1 MVLKSFLGFVLLV
14 LSLLSQ
20 CLERCVGHIS
30 GEGNCLKKMF
40 KKIHMW
46 LHFKNTNNPILRAL
60 IMTNFTNRGQYWII
74 WIKRFWQF
82 PFLNDLPQMNTF
94 VQQMPQFTLKYTWRV
109 FSLGRY
115 TTLFQ
120 AEIYAIV
127 ACAHEMQSKCK
138 LDKQVSICSDSQ
150 AALKVL
156 QAVRTMYP
164 LVRQC

>member
-1 MVLKSFLGFVLLV
+1 MVLKIFLGSVLLV
-14 LSLLSQ
+14 LWLLSRMLGMRFWAYICMCGRKLSENYVWQ
-20 CLERCVGHIS
+20 KS
-30 GEGNCLKKMF
+30 NF
-40 KKIHMW
+40 N
-46 LHFKNTNNPILRAL
+46 NTSNPILTAL
-60 IMTNFTNRGQYWII
+60 IMTSFTNWGQYWII

-120 AEIYAIV
+120 AEIYAIL

-150 AALKVL
+150 AALKAL
-156 QAVRTMYP
+156 QAVRTTYP